1 MKNRVTEGRDKWVEV
16 ELTKLRRE
24 LEENKYNQPVT
35 IGQTN
40 SAIAGPAV
48 VPHNSHVAAVSTLEH
63 NRGAR
68 VLGVWLS
75 SLYKDSVSPANRYPK
90 TSTTG
95 TNWTADEMV
104 TTWYSGW
111 VDLGSSDG
119 HNLKYIQQFLNQ
131 SGAPITIVFD
141 SAARVIEKVVG

>member
-1 MKNRVTEGRDKWVEV
+1 MKNNVTEGRDKWVEV

-48 VPHNSHVAAVSTLEH
+48 VPNDSYVSATATLVH

-68 VLGVWLS
+68 VLGVALS
-75 SLYKDSVSPANRYPK
+75 SLYKDSVSAANRYPR

-95 TNWTADEMV
+95 TNWTAEEMY

-111 VDLGSSDG
+111 ADLGSSDG
-119 HNLKYIQQFLNQ
+119 YNLKYIQQFTNR
-131 SGAPITIVFD
+131 SGAPITILFD
-141 SAARVIEKVVG
+141 SASRIIAKAVG